1 MEIVRSFIN
10 LPVQGP
16 RGPITAIWLLD
27 TGSEVSIWTLL
38 PPNKLNKTKNI
49 VVQGI
54 GGEVT
59 ALVGQLSLLDYDKI
73 IPIEVVFMPAPSN
86 ILGVKEIKR
95 IFPDFLQFKKIKK
108 YICNLAEVK
117 IEPVK
122 LPSIP
127 PSFTPQYPI
136 KGGIPEITQM
146 VKDLLK
152 EGIITPTQNFNY
164 NSPVWPV
171 QKPNGKWRFTVDY
184 RKINELSPKMPG
196 QLPDVEDINLRIRQ
210 NSPRWLASIDLTDMF
225 FGIPLHPDSQEFT
238 TFTWQNKQYKFL
250 RLPQGYLNSPIIAH
264 SALTT
269 TLKDFE
275 PIGDTLYDSY
285 IDNVIIYG
293 SVKEDVDKTL

>member
-1 MEIVRSFIN
+1 
-10 LPVQGP
+10 
-16 RGPITAIWLLD
+16 
-27 TGSEVSIWTLL
+27 
-38 PPNKLNKTKNI
+38 
-49 VVQGI
+49 
-54 GGEVT
+54 
-59 ALVGQLSLLDYDKI
+59 
-73 IPIEVVFMPAPSN
+73 
-86 ILGVKEIKR
+86 
-95 IFPDFLQFKKIKK
+95 
-108 YICNLAEVK
+108 
-117 IEPVK
+117 
-122 LPSIP
+122 
-127 PSFTPQYPI
+127 
-136 KGGIPEITQM
+136 M

-210 NSPRWLASIDLTDMF
+210 NSPQWLASIDLTDMF

-293 SVKEDVDKTL
+293 SVKEDVDKTLQNLITHLRTQGWTINPDKIQPVDTKVKFLGVEWSTQGPTIPQQVIVDKIQNLSTPTTKTQAQHVIGMFGYWRQYIPYLQLILQPLYKITRKSEAFDWGTEQKKLLIL